1 MKRITDC
8 LSVILLSCEVNGVH
22 HIYIIH
28 LSRFPTVSDDVDQ
41 LIPLKLRRILE
52 SSGILKV
59 GVGVKGDGDRIEQWL
74 GIKVNGL
81 RCTLQMQRVANGEPQ
96 SLKHYRGMQGLTKT
110 HLALAVKDKDSF
122 GQTSV
127 WNILGDLL
135 PRQYQ
140 YACNDAIIPLL
151 LDAALFQQLLDHA
164 YVPRQDVPTETSSY
178 TPPKPR
184 VIDPTQK
191 DQIAAFEKNDPDSL
205 VLFDKLT
212 SLRDSILIAQGH
224 DPYGLPNI
232 QFYVANSR
240 SILRLTQHR
249 PSTAEEMRNVKG
261 LGGPTKKEYFFDFL
275 NAVQAHLGVEG
286 TPEPEGWKDQYNKGN
301 AARKLFLE
309 RLKEEGFEFIFC
321 DEKTWAMIWAG
332 RVDGVGC

>member
-1 MKRITDC
+1 MAQQARRKVEQKKRERGRKDRKHQAEYDELNPDSKDLYKSLLELRDNIQGPIRVQFRQWAAVVLFTD
-8 LSVILLSCEVNGVH
+8 
-22 HIYIIH
+22 
-28 LSRFPTVSDDVDQ
+28 
-41 LIPLKLRRILE
+41 
-52 SSGILKV
+52 
-59 GVGVKGDGDRIEQWL
+59 
-74 GIKVNGL
+74 
-81 RCTLQMQRVANGEPQ
+81 
-96 SLKHYRGMQGLTKT
+96 
-110 HLALAVKDKDSF
+110 LALAVKDKDCF

-140 YACNDAIIPLL
+140 YACNDALIPLL

-164 YVPRQDVPTETSSY
+164 YVPHQDVPTETSSY

-205 VLFDKLT
+205 ALLDKLT
-212 SLRDSILIAQGH
+212 SLRDSILVAQGH

-275 NAVQAHLGVEG
+275 NAVQAHLGLEG
-286 TPEPEGWKDQYNKGN
+286 TPEPEGWKDQYNKGK
-301 AARKLFLE
+301 AAGKLFLE
-309 RLKEEGFEFIFC
+309 RLKEEGFGFIFC
-321 DEKTWAMIWAG
+321 DEKTWAVIWEG
-332 RVDGVGC
+332 GVDGVGC